1 MKNTKIS
8 AWDYLWY
15 ALYSFAGLGLEIV
28 LISIIEPIFFGK
40 ISEYNTIQSII
51 HWILTILCWAIMMIV
66 LVKSSEKKLDF
77 RVWNHEK
84 ITTKGIVISL
94 ILIVACIALNAYDWG
109 SLKIVGE
116 FQKKELIEFIFQYI
130 YYMFE
135 IGLVFLIVVFGQ
147 KFVESLLKKKSMIPF
162 GGIVLGC
169 TWGLIHILTQ
179 GSIITGLGVIAF
191 SLMYGIIYIALNR
204 NTKYSYLAMVIAFII

>member
-28 LISIIEPIFFGK
+28 LISIIEPIFWGK

-51 HWILTILCWAIMMIV
+51 HWILTILCWGIMMIV

>member
-77 RVWNHEK
+77 LVWNHEK
-84 ITTKGIVISL
+84 ITT
-94 ILIVACIALNAYDWG
+94 
-109 SLKIVGE
+109 
-116 FQKKELIEFIFQYI
+116 
-130 YYMFE
+130 
-135 IGLVFLIVVFGQ
+135 
-147 KFVESLLKKKSMIPF
+147 
-162 GGIVLGC
+162 
-169 TWGLIHILTQ
+169 
-179 GSIITGLGVIAF
+179 
-191 SLMYGIIYIALNR
+191 SLMYGIIYIVLNR

>member
-1 MKNTKIS
+1 M
-8 AWDYLWY
+8 YLNE
-15 ALYSFAGLGLEIV
+15 GDENKCLGLSV
-28 LISIIEPIFFGK
+28 VCVVFVCRTRTGNSIDKCHRAK

-94 ILIVACIALNAYDWG
+94 ILIIACIALNAYDWG

-179 GSIITGLGVIAF
+179 GSIITGLGVMVF
-191 SLMYGIIYIALNR
+191 SLMYGIIYIVLNR

>member
-1 MKNTKIS
+1 MKKTKIS

-28 LISIIEPIFFGK
+28 LISVIEPIFFGK

-77 RVWNHEK
+77 RVWNQEK

-147 KFVESLLKKKSMIPF
+147 KFVESLLKKKSRIPF

-179 GSIITGLGVIAF
+179 GSIITGLGVMVF
-191 SLMYGIIYIALNR
+191 SLMYGIIYIVLNR